1 MASQLR
7 WHIPPPTALFLCYTR
22 ITSESVAENKSAFWG
37 ACVSSLMLERINR
50 RRKNAIG
57 GPWLVSSY
65 GETRGAMQNRF
76 SLRKMNMNSGT
87 RAIRAV
93 GFNRYA

>member
-65 GETRGAMQNRF
+65 GETRGPMQNKFFLLER
-76 SLRKMNMNSGT
+76 
-87 RAIRAV
+87 
-93 GFNRYA
+93 